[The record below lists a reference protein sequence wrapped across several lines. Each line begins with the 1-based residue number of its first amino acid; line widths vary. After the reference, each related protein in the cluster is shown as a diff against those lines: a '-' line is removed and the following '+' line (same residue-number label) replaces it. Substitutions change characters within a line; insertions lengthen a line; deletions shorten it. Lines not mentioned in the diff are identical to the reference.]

1 MQRINLSE
9 RLQTLKTPP
18 KKAVRTSERA
28 EILKEFLTILN
39 ANIKPPY
46 KPMTPARLGMMLAP
60 VKTKDLYTFLA
71 DCKYASNF
79 NSYFWWRF
87 KQDK

>member
-1 MQRINLSE
+1 MEKLDFSKYQPKPPVKSKISNE
-9 RLQTLKTPP
+9 RQ
-18 KKAVRTSERA
+18 

-39 ANIKPPY
+39 SAVKPPY

-60 VKTKDLYTFLA
+60 VKTKELYVFLA

-79 NSYFWWRF
+79 SKYFWYSF
-87 KQDK
+87 KSKK